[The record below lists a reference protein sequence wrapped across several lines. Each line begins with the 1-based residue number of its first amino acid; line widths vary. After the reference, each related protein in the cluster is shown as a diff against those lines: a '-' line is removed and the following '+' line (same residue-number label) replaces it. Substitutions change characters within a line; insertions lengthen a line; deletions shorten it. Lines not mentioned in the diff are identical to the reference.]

1 MKIFKN
7 IKFRLLTGLFIFLF
21 TIFYCLGYILIDSFK
36 QTYHQTIQDSLS
48 TLTKDLKH
56 DFNIYLNDSSEFENI
71 KHEFDIDILYGQIIT
86 INTKNNPRNTF
97 IINAKSDD
105 LRSYNLAFYRYL
117 IPQISSENI
126 IYSIQHIEELTPKK
140 IQVAT
145 VMLEQTS
152 NTITVLQC
160 AIPFSKETR
169 FIENMKIYLWL
180 SFLALL
186 FIVLIAVYFIISKSL
201 EATKLV
207 VDEVKNIRL
216 DGNIYHVKTTGISR
230 EIDDLIKTFN
240 VLIDDLQANY
250 NKVKDFGQN
259 ASHELKTPLTIIR
272 GEIEVGLRKERTISE
287 YKDILLSTIN
297 ELNFLQDTIEKI
309 LFLSSNPNID
319 IIKTFEEVYVDE
331 ILTESINEK
340 QAFAKTKNIKINL
353 IELSPLTTKGNQ
365 SLLKIAINNLIDNAI
380 KYSNKESFINISLT
394 NNKLI
399 IEDFGCGIPKNDL
412 EKVFDRFYRVDKIR
426 STRNGSGLGL
436 SIVKTIFELHG
447 FKISIKSLEG
457 EFTKTIVQF

>member
-1 MKIFKN
+1 M
-7 IKFRLLTGLFIFLF
+7 
-21 TIFYCLGYILIDSFK
+21 
-36 QTYHQTIQDSLS
+36 
-48 TLTKDLKH
+48 
-56 DFNIYLNDSSEFENI
+56 
-71 KHEFDIDILYGQIIT
+71 
-86 INTKNNPRNTF
+86 
-97 IINAKSDD
+97 
-105 LRSYNLAFYRYL
+105 
-117 IPQISSENI
+117 SSENI

-152 NTITVLQC
+152 DTITVLQC

-240 VLIDDLQANY
+240 VLIDDLQINY

-319 IIKTFEEVYVDE
+319 IIKTLEE
-331 ILTESINEK
+331 
-340 QAFAKTKNIKINL
+340 F
-353 IELSPLTTKGNQ
+353 
-365 SLLKIAINNLIDNAI
+365 
-380 KYSNKESFINISLT
+380 
-394 NNKLI
+394 
-399 IEDFGCGIPKNDL
+399 
-412 EKVFDRFYRVDKIR
+412 
-426 STRNGSGLGL
+426 
-436 SIVKTIFELHG
+436 
-447 FKISIKSLEG
+447 
-457 EFTKTIVQF
+457 